1 MRMYKNIW
9 RRIKI
14 FAPATYGMSQ
24 IWGGPTSEYQKK
36 WKESFDKLVQNEN
49 EDIRKIGEL
58 GKKVANLRRLNAL
71 EKEKRGAIYGRK

>member
-1 MRMYKNIW
+1 
-9 RRIKI
+9 
-14 FAPATYGMSQ
+14 MSQ

-36 WKESFDKLVQNEN
+36 WEESFDKLVQNEN

-71 EKEKRGAIYGRK
+71 EKEKKDAIYGRK